1 MNGGALFGIQRK
13 ASGHTAYFSGHA
25 VLSSPQPARTPGENF
40 GTRKLTFVPA
50 PGAVSTTSP

>member
-1 MNGGALFGIQRK
+1 MNTLVCI
-13 ASGHTAYFSGHA
+13 
-25 VLSSPQPARTPGENF
+25 QPARTPDANL